1 MPTRRICRWPVVLV
15 FLFSFVRTAH
25 AGFIETIGMDP
36 RSSAMGG
43 AATAVADT
51 PSAWYYNPAGLA
63 QIRGGTQ
70 ELGLS
75 QVAFFNMYERV
86 PSGSWVKGT
95 TPITY
100 NAFFPGCDDY
110 GLKRVT
116 IGLGGGATFGG
127 GSFWQYNQG
136 NFRYTAYET
145 MTLVNTFAPAVGV
158 RVTSWLMLGGSV
170 NVVALNKMTNFAK
183 IGDGYLGDAVKD
195 QIRGMVSGTLPA
207 PVVDDLLA
215 VLPLSTR
222 NGQDDGKLGLWT
234 DKEFPTGL
242 QPTNSMDIDFR
253 HVTYILGALA
263 KVTDQLKVGV
273 TYREETRFNYEGMA
287 EIVFQDDALGSV
299 NWLLDLVGMGI
310 KNENTRFKTAVVMP
324 REVVVGLAYQ
334 PAPWCL
340 LATDFQWS
348 NWAAAWDSQTT
359 YLEGNG
365 LLGMTSLTT
374 RRDFIDTFSF
384 RLGTE
389 FCPWKGLRVQAG
401 YWWDPT
407 PVPNSTFDAATVDSD
422 RHTFSLGAG
431 YYGLFDG
438 VLDIT
443 SVFQFLYFEPRYIR
457 PYESVNLGGLKNYV
471 PTGEPA
477 YNDFP
482 LTFKGNVINVGFAF
496 AIHY

>member
-1 MPTRRICRWPVVLV
+1 MRKKRIYQAAMMG
-15 FLFSFVRTAH
+15 FLIFASVRAGH
-25 AGFIETIGMDP
+25 AGFIEIIGLDP
-36 RSSAMGG
+36 RSAAMGG
-43 AATAVADT
+43 AMTAVADT

-63 QIRGGTQ
+63 QIRGGWQ

-75 QVAFFNMYERV
+75 QIAFFDFQERN
-86 PSGSWVKGT
+86 PDGTWVSGT
-95 TPITY
+95 TPVTY
-100 NAFFPGCDDY
+100 NAHLPGCDTY

-127 GSFWQYNQG
+127 GSFWQYNEG

-158 RVTSWLMLGGSV
+158 RLTSWLMLGGAV

-183 IGDGYLGDAVKD
+183 IGDGYLGDAVQD
-195 QIRGMVSGTLPA
+195 QIRGMLSGALPA
-207 PVVDDLLA
+207 SIVDDLLD

-263 KVTDQLKVGV
+263 QVTERFSIGV

-287 EIVFQDDALGSV
+287 EIVFEEDARGSV
-299 NWLLDLVGMGI
+299 NWLLDLVGMPVN
-310 KNENTRFKTAVVMP
+310 NENTRFKMSVVMP
-324 REVVVGLAYQ
+324 REVVVGFAYR
-334 PAPWCL
+334 PADWCL
-340 LATDFQWS
+340 LATDFQWT
-348 NWAAAWDSQTT
+348 NWASAWNSQTT
-359 YLEGNG
+359 YLDGNG
-365 LLGMTSLTT
+365 LLGMTALTT
-374 RRDFIDTFSF
+374 RRDFRDTFSWRF
-384 RLGTE
+384 GAE
-389 FCPWKGLRVQAG
+389 IAPWKGLRVQAG

-407 PVPNSTFDAATVDSD
+407 PVPNSTFDASTVDSD
-422 RHTFSLGAG
+422 RHTFSFGAG

-438 VLDIT
+438 VLDI
-443 SVFQFLYFEPRYIR
+443 SGVFQFLYFEPRYIR
-457 PYESVNLGGLKNYV
+457 PYESMNLGGLKNYV
-471 PTGEPA
+471 SSGPA

-482 LTFKGNVINVGFAF
+482 LTFKGNVINVGFAVG
-496 AIHY
+496 IHY